1 MLYTNLLWLRSKA
14 TASTCGW
21 SRSWQRT
28 RSWASCSPSEI
39 GSRSHP
45 CLNCKNGFPSSQIG
59 QSIKRIHFIAMAN
72 IGKHANDFLV
82 ATKVEHS
89 NLIHIIGL
97 VTASI
102 IYSWIS
108 SLRGRIGAS
117 MWALDIP
124 WPRDQKCDFNIM
136 TTVKCWP
143 RSLRLFGRRLV

>member
-1 MLYTNLLWLRSKA
+1 MVFPQARLVSLSKEYTSLLS
-14 TASTCGW
+14 
-21 SRSWQRT
+21 
-28 RSWASCSPSEI
+28 
-39 GSRSHP
+39 
-45 CLNCKNGFPSSQIG
+45 
-59 QSIKRIHFIAMAN
+59 AN

-117 MWALDIP
+117 M
-124 WPRDQKCDFNIM
+124 
-136 TTVKCWP
+136 
-143 RSLRLFGRRLV
+143 